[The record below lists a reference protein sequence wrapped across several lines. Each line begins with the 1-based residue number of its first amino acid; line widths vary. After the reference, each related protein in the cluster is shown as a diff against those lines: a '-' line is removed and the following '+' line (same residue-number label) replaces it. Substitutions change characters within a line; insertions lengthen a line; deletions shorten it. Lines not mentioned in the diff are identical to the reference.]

1 MTNSFTMPYIG
12 DTFLCQID
20 HHDITE
26 ILLKVASNKLC
37 QIKLKKLQWVCLRLM
52 MQWIQDILSLS
63 VIVDYNRV
71 KDSRYSEFVSN
82 CCL

>member
-37 QIKLKKLQWVCLRLM
+37 QIKSKKLQWVCLKLM
-52 MQWIQDILSLS
+52 MQWIQDIVSLS
-63 VIVDYNRV
+63 VIVVYNRV
-71 KDSRYSEFVSN
+71 NNFSAIS
-82 CCL
+82 